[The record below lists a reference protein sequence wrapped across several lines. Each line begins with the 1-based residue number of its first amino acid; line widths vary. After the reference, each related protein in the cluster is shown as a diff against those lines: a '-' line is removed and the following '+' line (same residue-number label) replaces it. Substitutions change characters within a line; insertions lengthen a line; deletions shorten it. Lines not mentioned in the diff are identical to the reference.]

1 MLVALFTLLFLG
13 GNPHPLIPYLNV
25 YQDRVEM
32 VIADEGRRDQTM
44 NVLKAFEESTKD
56 RNEEILET
64 AKQLGKAMG
73 DRNSM
78 AADIDVIWN
87 QYFEDV
93 DAFHSLLVDSRFEL
107 RQYVNRDEW
116 QAIFVDSPSLNNS

>member
-1 MLVALFTLLFLG
+1 MLIALFTLLFLG
-13 GNPHPLIPYLNV
+13 GHPHTLIQYLNV

-32 VIADEGRRDQTM
+32 VITDEGRRDQAM
-44 NVLKAFEESTKD
+44 NVLKAFEESTKN

-64 AKQLGKAMG
+64 AEQLGKAMG

-116 QAIFVDSPSLNNS
+116 QAIFGQSVTK